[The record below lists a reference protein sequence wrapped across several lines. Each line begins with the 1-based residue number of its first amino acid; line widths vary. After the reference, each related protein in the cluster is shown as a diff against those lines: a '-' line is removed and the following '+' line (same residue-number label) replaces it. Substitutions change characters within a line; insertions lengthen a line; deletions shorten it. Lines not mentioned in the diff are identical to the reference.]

1 MTIDSHLRAVSA
13 CISVDD
19 LDSCAAWYTQY
30 LGLAVTQTRDFP
42 ELSARV
48 AYLESGGLR
57 LELLEQKGSQPAPA
71 RPTPPHHGAVR
82 GVTQVTFYVD
92 ALTAVAT
99 ALQAAGLTLA
109 MDIVTVPDLNLSA
122 FFIQDPEGNLIEFI
136 QYDTPNCTPEIAAT
150 PV

>member
-1 MTIDSHLRAVSA
+1 
-13 CISVDD
+13 
-19 LDSCAAWYTQY
+19 
-30 LGLAVTQTRDFP
+30 
-42 ELSARV
+42 
-48 AYLESGGLR
+48 
-57 LELLEQKGSQPAPA
+57 
-71 RPTPPHHGAVR
+71 
-82 GVTQVTFYVD
+82 VD